1 MWVEV
6 LFFAAARDAAGR
18 ADARLELPE
27 GTSAER
33 ALELLGSRY
42 PNLHDLVPSLRL
54 AVNEEFVA
62 AELVLRDGD
71 CLALI
76 PPVSGG

>member
-1 MWVEV
+1 MRVEV
-6 LFFAAARDAAGR
+6 LYFAAARDAAGTP
-18 ADARLELPE
+18 AATLEFPA

-33 ALELLGSRY
+33 ALALLVERHAGLAGLR
-42 PNLHDLVPSLRL
+42 PSLRL

-62 AELVLRDGD
+62 GAAVLRDGD
-71 CLALI
+71 RLALL